1 MANHLKHDWHN
12 AKLSNQDKVLCT
24 LAEKLTLTPS
34 ETNINDIRNLERTGL
49 SQEAISDAVQVIGYF
64 NYINRVAEGLG
75 VNPEQE
81 CLKRKSNK

>member
-1 MANHLKHDWHN
+1 MANHLKHGWHN
-12 AKLSNQDKVLCT
+12 AKLSDQDKVLCK

-34 ETNINDIRNLERTGL
+34 ETNLNDIRNLERTGL

-75 VNPEQE
+75 VDPEKE
-81 CLKRKSNK
+81 

>member
-1 MANHLKHDWHN
+1 MANHLRHDWHN
-12 AKLSNQDKVLCT
+12 AKLSDQDKVLCT

-34 ETNINDIRNLERTGL
+34 ETNLNDIRHLERRGL

-75 VNPEQE
+75 VDPEKE
-81 CLKRKSNK
+81 